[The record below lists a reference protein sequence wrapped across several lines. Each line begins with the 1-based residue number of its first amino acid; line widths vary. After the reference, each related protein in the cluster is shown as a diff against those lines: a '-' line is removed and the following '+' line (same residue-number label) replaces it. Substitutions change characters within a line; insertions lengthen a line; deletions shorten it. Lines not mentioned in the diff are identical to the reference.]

1 MPGWKRVNV
10 EGLPEFP
17 TFAHAAVAGD
27 HIHVAGMLGRG

>member
-17 TFAHAAVAGD
+17 AFAHAAVAGD